1 MSSFNRRLLATAV
14 AAAMAL
20 PVLAQVPASGPAP
33 AQAETATARSA
44 GQPMR
49 HNAQQREQ
57 MREKMHER
65 MAQRMA
71 AFKEKLQLTA
81 AQENDWNTFTAA
93 MKPGERTAR
102 LDMKGMDQLTTPERI
117 DRMRAI
123 RAQRSAEAD
132 RRGEATKAFYA
143 TLTPQQQKT
152 FDAQTLR
159 MGGAREGGR
168 WQHGEGAQGLRRP
181 PPWHAP
187 RQGGRH
193 QRPGAGTRRAVKR
206 SPAFPRPLCIRC
218 AGAVFF
224 GPAPSTLARTGVP
237 GAHPEELRH
246 GPSPALS

>member
-1 MSSFNRRLLATAV
+1 MSRFNRRLLATAV

-20 PVLAQVPASGPAP
+20 PVLAQVPANSPAP
-33 AQAETATARSA
+33 AQAETAPARSA

-49 HNAQQREQ
+49 PNAQQREQ

-65 MAQRMA
+65 MA
-71 AFKEKLQLTA
+71 AFKQKLQLTA

-102 LDMKGMDQLTTPERI
+102 LDMQGMGQLTTPERI

-152 FDAQTLR
+152 FDAQSLR
-159 MGGAREGGR
+159 MGGGREGGR
-168 WQHGEGAQGLRRP
+168 WHHGEGRKGSE
-181 PPWHAP
+181 
-187 RQGGRH
+187 G
-193 QRPGAGTRRAVKR
+193 PG
-206 SPAFPRPLCIRC
+206 
-218 AGAVFF
+218 
-224 GPAPSTLARTGVP
+224 
-237 GAHPEELRH
+237 HRH
-246 GPSPALS
+246 GMHHGKAGGPTTPAQAPAAQ

>member
-1 MSSFNRRLLATAV
+1 MSRFNRRLLATAV

-20 PVLAQVPASGPAP
+20 PVLAQVPANSPAP
-33 AQAETATARSA
+33 AQAETAPARSA

-49 HNAQQREQ
+49 PNAQQREQ

-71 AFKEKLQLTA
+71 AFKQKLQLTA

-102 LDMKGMDQLTTPERI
+102 LDMQGMGQLTTPERI

-152 FDAQTLR
+152 FDAQSLR
-159 MGGAREGGR
+159 MGGGREGGR
-168 WQHGEGAQGLRRP
+168 WHHGEGRKGSE
-181 PPWHAP
+181 
-187 RQGGRH
+187 G
-193 QRPGAGTRRAVKR
+193 PG
-206 SPAFPRPLCIRC
+206 
-218 AGAVFF
+218 
-224 GPAPSTLARTGVP
+224 
-237 GAHPEELRH
+237 HRH
-246 GPSPALS
+246 GMHHGKAGGPTTPAQAPAAQ